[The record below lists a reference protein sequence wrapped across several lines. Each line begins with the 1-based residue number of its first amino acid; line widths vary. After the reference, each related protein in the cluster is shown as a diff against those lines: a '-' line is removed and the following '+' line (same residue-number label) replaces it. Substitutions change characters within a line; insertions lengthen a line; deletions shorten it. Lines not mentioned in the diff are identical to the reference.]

1 MENDDDIIITLSDGE
16 TINLTSLIDTS
27 NDITIDLNQTYG
39 ATTTYAYDPGTVIVS
54 GGSMDSSY
62 TISSGIDTINIDSI
76 FGNHVDAIRPDEVE
90 KMCKEYPALDK
101 VWRNFKSVYDMV
113 KQDYE
118 GKKRAG
124 ELDE

>member
-39 ATTTYAYDPGTVIVS
+39 ATTSYAYDPGTVIVS

-90 KMCKEYPALDK
+90 KMCNEYPALDK